1 MRKFEHKIG
10 PVRICGALVT
20 GVVVSALAGLAGC
33 AGARHTPARA
43 TQHDAAIAPV
53 NVIFLHPD
61 GSGINMWAATRML
74 YAGPD
79 GDLAWDGLP
88 HLGIY
93 RGHLRDALAASSNAG
108 GTIHAYG
115 VKVGQDKS
123 FGNDNGAPLGRES
136 IAKEA
141 LRRGKAVGI
150 VSSATVADA
159 GTGTFL
165 ADAPDRK
172 KYTLIAQ
179 QMLEARPQVLL
190 GGGEQF
196 FLPKGVRGRHGEGM
210 REDGRDLI
218 REAREAG
225 YHVVFTRDEL
235 LATPAN
241 VTKLLGLFAAND
253 TFLDMP
259 EEEQR
264 EKGTPDYVT
273 TAPTYAEMVQ
283 AALRVLEREEE
294 GFLLVAEEEGTDNF
308 AGKNNAR
315 GAMVACRRADEG
327 IAVARAFIARRPD
340 TFLMVAADSDCGGMQ
355 VVSEFDMDPSKPLPA
370 RDDENGAPLDGATGT
385 GTLPFLAAADA
396 RGRRLP
402 FGVAWAAGGDVAGA
416 VVVRGDGARA
426 QELIRPT
433 MDNTAIY
440 LAMRAGLFG
449 EELTK

>member
-1 MRKFEHKIG
+1 M
-10 PVRICGALVT
+10 LVAAAT
-20 GVVVSALAGLAGC
+20 SMMVGLAGC
-33 AGARHTPARA
+33 ASSGQRA
-43 TQHDAAIAPV
+43 TGGASDIAPV

-123 FGNDNGAPLGRES
+123 FGNDNGVPLGRES
-136 IAKEA
+136 IAREA

-315 GAMVACRRADEG
+315 GAMVACRRADDG
-327 IAVARAFIARRPD
+327 IAVARAFVARRPD

-402 FGVAWAAGGDVAGA
+402 FGIAWAAGGDVAGA

-426 QELIRPT
+426 DELIRPT

-440 LAMRAGLFG
+440 RAMRAAVFG
-449 EELTK
+449 EEVTE

>member
-1 MRKFEHKIG
+1 MTSV
-10 PVRICGALVT
+10 VRVLVAGATSIMV
-20 GVVVSALAGLAGC
+20 GLAGC
-33 AGARHTPARA
+33 ASSGQRA
-43 TQHDAAIAPV
+43 TSGVSDIAPV

-74 YAGPD
+74 YVGPD

-136 IAKEA
+136 IAREA

-172 KYTLIAQ
+172 KYEAIAL
-179 QMLEARPQVLL
+179 QMLEARPHVLL

-196 FLPKGVRGRHGEGM
+196 FLPKGVRGRHGEGT
-210 REDGRDLI
+210 RDDGRDLI

-235 LATPAN
+235 RAAPAGVN
-241 VTKLLGLFAAND
+241 KLLGLFAAND
-253 TFLDMP
+253 TFMDMS

-315 GAMVACRRADEG
+315 GAMVACQRADEG
-327 IAVARAFIARRPD
+327 IAVARSFVARRPD

-370 RDDENGAPLDGATGT
+370 RDDENGAPLDGAMGT

-402 FGVAWAAGGDVAGA
+402 FGIAWAAGGDVAGA
-416 VVVRGDGARA
+416 VVVRGEGARA
-426 QELIRPT
+426 GELIRPT

-440 LAMRAGLFG
+440 RAMRAAVFG
-449 EELTK
+449 EEVTE

>member
-1 MRKFEHKIG
+1 MVIRVASVMLAVGAGAMMIG
-10 PVRICGALVT
+10 
-20 GVVVSALAGLAGC
+20 GC
-33 AGARHTPARA
+33 ASA
-43 TQHDAAIAPV
+43 TRSHSDVIAPA
-53 NVIFLHPD
+53 NVVFLHPD

-74 YAGPD
+74 TVGPD

-93 RGHLRDALAASSNAG
+93 RGHLRDSLAASSNAG

-115 VKVGQDKS
+115 VKVGQES
-123 FGNDNGAPLGRES
+123 FATDNGVPLGRES
-136 IAKEA
+136 IAVEA

-165 ADAPDRK
+165 ATVKSRK
-172 KYTLIAQ
+172 EYGEIVR

-196 FLPKGVRGRHGEGM
+196 FLPQGVKGRHGEGV
-210 REDGRDLI
+210 REDGRDLLA
-218 REAREAG
+218 EARAAG

-235 LATPAN
+235 LATPVN
-241 VTKLLGLFAAND
+241 TTRLLGVFAAND
-253 TFLDMP
+253 TFLDMS

-264 EKGTPDYVT
+264 EKGTPDYVA
-273 TAPTYAEMVQ
+273 TAPTYGEMVQ
-283 AALRVLEREEE
+283 AALTVLRKHAS

-315 GAMVACRRADEG
+315 AVMAACKRADDG
-327 IAVARAFIARRPD
+327 IRVAHEFVKQNPN
-340 TFLMVAADSDCGGMQ
+340 TFMMVAADSDCGGMQ
-355 VVSEFDMDPSKPLPA
+355 VVSEWDMDPNKPLPE
-370 RDDENGAPLDGATGT
+370 RDEENGAPIDGATGT
-385 GTLPFLAAADA
+385 GTKPFLAAADA

-402 FGVAWAAGGDVAGA
+402 FGVAWAAEGDVAGA

-426 QELIRPT
+426 GELIRPS
-433 MDNTAIY
+433 MDNTDMY
-440 LAMRAGLFG
+440 NAMRAALFG
-449 EELTK
+449 ERMKAR